1 MGGPILEK
9 PSGKCGGRDHSVI
22 QQTLMEPLVKM
33 VVKDAQNG
41 SAMVPAF

>member
-9 PSGKCGGRDHSVI
+9 PSGECRGRDLSVI
-22 QQTLMEPLVKM
+22 QQTLTEPLVKM
-33 VVKDAQNG
+33 VVKDAQDG